1 MFAFSRPHGRACRRP
16 RSVSAAGLVWAMVMV
31 GGVLVWE
38 PPSWAFTG
46 SAESP
51 NYSLASDS
59 VSLHDDDSGTAM
71 FSATNLRPGSSDVRC
86 IVVSAPASL
95 ASSVKLYARDYRT
108 TNGLGESLNMVIDEG
123 TGGHFGTSGQGSCN
137 GFTSGGHAFRGTL
150 AAFATSKT
158 SFASGVGGW
167 APSGSVPVSKT
178 YRFSF
183 NLDSAT
189 PNEVQAGTAAI
200 GLTWEQQDS

>member
-1 MFAFSRPHGRACRRP
+1 
-16 RSVSAAGLVWAMVMV
+16 MV

-38 PPSWAFTG
+38 PPAWAFTPT
-46 SAESP
+46 ANSP

-59 VSLHDDDSGTAM
+59 VTLHDDDSGTAM
-71 FSATNLRPGSSDVRC
+71 FSAANLKPGSSGAKC
-86 IVVSAPASL
+86 IVVSAPGNL
-95 ASSVKLYARDYRT
+95 ASSVRLYARDYRT
-108 TNGLGESLNMVIDEG
+108 TNGLGDSLNLVIDEG
-123 TGGHFGTSGQGSCN
+123 TGGDFATSGD
-137 GFTSGGHAFRGTL
+137 GGCAGYVPGVNSFRGTL
-150 AAFATSKT
+150 AAFAASKT
-158 SFASGVGGW
+158 SFATGVGGW

-183 NLDSAT
+183 TLDSAT